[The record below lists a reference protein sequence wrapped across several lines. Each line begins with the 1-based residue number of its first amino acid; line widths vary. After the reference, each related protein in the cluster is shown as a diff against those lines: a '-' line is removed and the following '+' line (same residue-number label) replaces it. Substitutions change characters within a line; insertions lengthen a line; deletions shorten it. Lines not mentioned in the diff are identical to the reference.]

1 MTGVRDVYAD
11 IRALQAA
18 ALKDG
23 PAARHLA
30 AVLREARRL
39 PDGARLAGLTDP
51 CLPDLDAAD
60 AGLVDRIL
68 PWGALP
74 GAPRGAILLQPLIPG
89 LAPMPH
95 ARTLGGRV
103 LRAALLHAL
112 PDGAGDRLERIEA
125 LAWAPHHD
133 RILATGPDIAGR
145 VAMAFGFLRECIAVT
160 GLAPE
165 DPAAAERVWTALAAA
180 WEERFAAD
188 PAPAAAAWPARPR
201 IAVVASWPPAP
212 SGVAARTAAQVGALG
227 RHADIDVYTPGLTPD
242 RPARPTDGVRAL
254 LPLSALPYLSD
265 RYDRVLTVLGGA
277 ESGAGGGDL
286 AIFDLALRFG
296 GAVLLHG
303 HQLVDHSTAQRGAEA
318 VARVL
323 GRRIGREVPAGELL
337 HRQRLKDELPDAM
350 LDETLAVARPLIVS
364 SRDLHRRLQERAED
378 VRWIPA
384 CPTRRFADADLEPEA
399 RAAARRRL
407 GLPEDRLQLAAFG
420 AVAESKGSDG
430 AIWTLRSLLAWGVP
444 ADLTFVGPPG
454 AVGPALRELVARLG
468 LEERCRFMDGW
479 VDDAVYDD
487 WLRAADVALQLRT
500 YGEGVV
506 SGSLL
511 DCIAAGLPTITT
523 EAQAWAAD
531 APGFCVRLGDRL
543 SPVLAAEAV
552 LALVEGGRH
561 RAPRASPDRTAY
573 LERHGAEACGAALF
587 EALAPAPIPVPGDV
601 G

>member
-1 MTGVRDVYAD
+1 MRDVYAD

-30 AVLREARRL
+30 AVLCEARRRL
-39 PDGARLAGLTDP
+39 PDGARLTGLADP
-51 CLPDLDAAD
+51 ALPDLDAA
-60 AGLVDRIL
+60 ALVDRLL

-74 GAPRGAILLQPLIPG
+74 AAPRGAVLLQSLVPG

-95 ARTLGGRV
+95 VRTLGGWV

-133 RILATGPDIAGR
+133 RILATGPDVAGR
-145 VAMAFGFLRECIAVT
+145 MTAAFGVLRERIAVT
-160 GLAPE
+160 GLAPDE
-165 DPAAAERVWTALAAA
+165 PTAAERVWTALAAA

-188 PAPAAAAWPARPR
+188 PAPAAAARSASWPARPR

-277 ESGAGGGDL
+277 EGGAGGGEL

-303 HQLVDHSTAQRGAEA
+303 HQLVDHSVAQRGAEA

-323 GRRIGREVPAGELL
+323 GRRIGREIPAGELR

-364 SRDLHRRLQERAED
+364 SRDLHRRLRERGED

-384 CPTRRFADADLEPEA
+384 CPTRRFADADLGPEA

-420 AVAESKGSDG
+420 AVAESRGSDG

-454 AVGPALRELVARLG
+454 AVGPALRRLVARLG

-479 VDDAVYDD
+479 ADDAVYDD

-523 EAQAWAAD
+523 EAQARAAD
-531 APGFCVRLGDRL
+531 APGFCARLGDRL

-561 RAPRASPDRTAY
+561 RAPRASPDRDAY

-587 EALAPAPIPVPGDV
+587 EALAPAPVPVLGAV
-601 G
+601 E